1 MRTALLTVAMLL
13 GLGSSSLGTVANAA
27 EEPANPDV
35 AIVSNTANVRHAKVG
50 QVVIF
55 TIVVTFSGPE
65 VVPNIFVNTDPEPPN
80 LAPASILCNPRRGE
94 CGYYMICD
102 RPPPLLGPSPDT
114 PSCEFGEPHLGELL
128 TVKAAFVVQAGG
140 GKYASFRACATLP
153 DFPPGSDPNPDNDC
167 ATASVKIVGKR
178 R

>member
-1 MRTALLTVAMLL
+1 VRIALVTVAMLL
-13 GLGSSSLGTVANAA
+13 GLGPSSLGAVANAA
-27 EEPANPDV
+27 EEVPDPDV

-50 QVVIF
+50 QAVIF
-55 TIVVTFSGPE
+55 TIVATFSGPDMATDL
-65 VVPNIFVNTDPEPPN
+65 FVNTDPEPPN

-94 CGYYMICD
+94 CDLYMICD
-102 RPPPLLGPSPDT
+102 RPPPLPAPSADT
-114 PSCEFGEPHLGELL
+114 PSCEFTEAHMGELV